1 MNTSFLLDE
10 EYVGLIKKAITD
22 VANEYAN
29 NNEIYAILLWDTM
42 KMLIRSISLN
52 YTRKKK
58 AKMKSLE
65 LKLESEILS
74 LQKELE
80 ENNIS
85 ENEKVQI
92 YSEINVKILQREEI
106 SKYKTRGA
114 ILRSK
119 SRWHNEGEKN
129 TKYFLNLEKRHFNKK
144 NHQTPHIGK

>member
-1 MNTSFLLDE
+1 
-10 EYVGLIKKAITD
+10 
-22 VANEYAN
+22 
-29 NNEIYAILLWDTM
+29 
-42 KMLIRSISLN
+42 
-52 YTRKKK
+52 
-58 AKMKSLE
+58 MKSLE

-92 YSEINVKILQREEI
+92 YSEIDVKILQREEI

-129 TKYFLNLEKRHFNKK
+129 TKYFLTLEKRHFNKK
-144 NHQTPHIGK
+144 PSNTSH

>member
-1 MNTSFLLDE
+1 
-10 EYVGLIKKAITD
+10 
-22 VANEYAN
+22 
-29 NNEIYAILLWDTM
+29 
-42 KMLIRSISLN
+42 
-52 YTRKKK
+52 
-58 AKMKSLE
+58 MKSLE

-92 YSEINVKILQREEI
+92 YSEIDVKILQREEI

-144 NHQTPHIGK
+144 KTSNTSH

>member
-1 MNTSFLLDE
+1 MNTSFPLDE
-10 EYVGLIKKAITD
+10 EYVGLIKKTITD

-29 NNEIYAILLWDTM
+29 NNEIDAILLWDTM
-42 KMLIRSISLN
+42 KMQIRSSSLN
-52 YTRKKK
+52 YARRKK

-85 ENEKVQI
+85 ENENVQI
-92 YSEINVKILQREEI
+92 YSEIDVKILQREET

-114 ILRSK
+114 ILSLGGIMKERKIQNTSQT
-119 SRWHNEGEKN
+119 WKN
-129 TKYFLNLEKRHFNKK
+129 DISIKK
-144 NHQTPHIGK
+144 PSNTSH